1 MNILKSSWVWQL
13 ADDKLVD
20 ISTAEKDIFCKRIF
34 PLVANLKEKV
44 QSLVNFL
51 KACQFSDVQLRESID
66 SIKASCMGL
75 FEVLDD
81 LRGNRV
87 TINNKNNR
95 STSLSGRN
103 SSTES
108 DSNSENKD
116 NDDEN
121 SDEDDQV

>member
-1 MNILKSSWVWQL
+1 M

-20 ISTAEKDIFCKRIF
+20 ISTSVKDIFCKRIF
-34 PLVANLKEKV
+34 SIIANLKEKIR
-44 QSLVNFL
+44 SLVNFL
-51 KACQFSDVQLRESID
+51 KNCQFSDVQLRESID
-66 SIKASCMGL
+66 SIKPLCMGL

-81 LRGNRV
+81 LRGNRI
-87 TINNKNNR
+87 TIKTKNNR

-108 DSNSENKD
+108 GSNSENKD

-121 SDEDDQV
+121 SDEDDEV

>member
-1 MNILKSSWVWQL
+1 M

-20 ISTAEKDIFCKRIF
+20 ISTAEKDIFCKRTF
-34 PLVANLKEKV
+34 PLIANLKKKM

-51 KACQFSDVQLRESID
+51 KACQFSDFRLREPID
-66 SIKASCMGL
+66 SIKSCMGL

-95 STSLSGRN
+95 STSLSG
-103 SSTES
+103 
-108 DSNSENKD
+108 
-116 NDDEN
+116 
-121 SDEDDQV
+121 